1 MNSNFQKMA
10 KNCKKKPNI
19 FFWDFKKESIK
30 NIEKTL
36 ESHRKVQKF
45 VQLSNALLVKFT
57 VLEKSWT
64 LVWIEDLG
72 RVSTNKI
79 KFLQISLESLQN
91 NKYATSEL
99 QY

>member
-10 KNCKKKPNI
+10 KNCKKKNNI

-45 VQLSNALLVKFT
+45 VQLSIALLVKFT
-57 VLEKSWT
+57 VLEKSWK

-72 RVSTNKI
+72 VSTNKI